1 MKIRYLLPMTVLTLL
16 GTAIFGSTVSADDD
30 GVAYVGGVQAG
41 DQPIYAV
48 MPSQQRRAPNPTYWT
63 WMPCPFHGTCD
74 YCADT
79 NCPGGKGMWTPPAV
93 RWVLDPD
100 YYGVAPDY
108 GWSAP
113 AKHVIPRQNVTYQ
126 KYYPTTWYGQNSN
139 ARVVAKRYPII
150 AQPTDTTQMGYSYQ
164 HVPTWQPKN
173 ILPNPP
179 HPKTWHVRHCIP
191 GPDGSYTRWVP
202 LTDVYVPLDQIPSQ
216 PQAAPQSTEPGPPPI
231 EPEAAP
237 MPAVPPAPPEALNV
251 PAAGGEVRRAGF
263 RAE

>member
-1 MKIRYLLPMTVLTLL
+1 MKIRYSLPMTVLTLL
-16 GTAIFGSTVSADDD
+16 SLAVFGNAARAEDD
-30 GVAYVGGVQAG
+30 GVAYVGGTQAAS
-41 DQPIYAV
+41 QPYYVVA
-48 MPSQQRRAPNPTYWT
+48 PSQQRQTPNPTYWT

-79 NCPGGKGMWTPPAV
+79 NCPGGKGMWVPPAV
-93 RWVLDPD
+93 RWALDPD
-100 YYGVAPDY
+100 YYAVSPDY

-113 AKHVIPRQNVTYQ
+113 AKHAIPRQNVTYQ
-126 KYYPTTWYGQNSN
+126 KYYPTTWYGQTTNQKFT
-139 ARVVAKRYPII
+139 AKRYPII
-150 AQPTDTTQMGYSYQ
+150 ATPTDTAQMGYNYQ

-191 GPDGSYTRWVP
+191 GEDGSYTRWVP
-202 LTDVYVPLDQIPSQ
+202 LADVYVPLDQIPTNAA
-216 PQAAPQSTEPGPPPI
+216 PTPAEEAAPQPV

-237 MPAVPPAPPEALNV
+237 APNVPPAPPEALNI